1 MQEVTLNGTLIHG
14 ELALPRQE
22 IIFTCV
28 TRNTTILV
36 WESTDYIGEG
46 GNDIQII
53 SAGDSNMTTSLS
65 NPDTYATR
73 VSVSVE
79 DGVTVIV
86 SQLFITASE
95 QFPTSSVTCRRYG
108 QDPRKTIFF
117 NTTGMKLTE
126 QT

>member
-1 MQEVTLNGTLIHG
+1 MNSTLIHG

-22 IIFTCV
+22 VIFTCV
-28 TRNTTILV
+28 IRNTTILV
-36 WESTDYIGEG
+36 WESTDYIGKG

-53 SAGDSNMTTSLS
+53 SAGDSNVTMSLS

-95 QFPTSSVTCRRYG
+95 QFPNSSVTCRING
-108 QDPRKTIFF
+108 QGPRKTLFF